1 MEGRRRSEERPGGGA
16 ARAEES
22 PGGGARLEER
32 CGRRKRWRGGGAAQ
46 EGAGAGGR
54 WRERPAKVATDAS
67 SPSLYLH
74 PPWRDLDEGGQRGD
88 ASHRAEERRKWL
100 ASVGSKGAVLPS
112 LDLVI
117 PWLDL
122 AGARWAGDDG
132 MACSG
137 GEATARGG
145 VGVGGGASTLVIF
158 TARSDMHTLC
168 SLLPTV
174 CSPDGG
180 ASSWELGSWGM
191 E

>member
-1 MEGRRRSEERPGGGA
+1 M
-16 ARAEES
+16 
-22 PGGGARLEER
+22 
-32 CGRRKRWRGGGAAQ
+32 
-46 EGAGAGGR
+46 
-54 WRERPAKVATDAS
+54 ATGAS

-74 PPWRDLDEGGQRGD
+74 PPWRDLDGGGRRGD
-88 ASHRAEERRKWL
+88 ASHRAEERRKQL

-137 GEATARGG
+137 AEATARGG

-158 TARSDMHTLC
+158 TARSDMHIL
-168 SLLPTV
+168 SLFPV
-174 CSPDGG
+174 AYGMQSGWWREFVG
-180 ASSWELGSWGM
+180 AG
-191 E
+191 